1 MLLNEPISP
10 HYLQRSNCNIRFLI
24 LETAHSKYFDIPVG
38 PGTAAASPAEI
49 ERAVFALF
57 ESYQLAIDGFDVLE
71 KGRVRI
77 CIL

>member
-24 LETAHSKYFDIPVG
+24 LETSHSKYFDIPVRIAF
-38 PGTAAASPAEI
+38 AAASPADI

-57 ESYQLAIDGFDVLE
+57 ELAIDGFDVLE